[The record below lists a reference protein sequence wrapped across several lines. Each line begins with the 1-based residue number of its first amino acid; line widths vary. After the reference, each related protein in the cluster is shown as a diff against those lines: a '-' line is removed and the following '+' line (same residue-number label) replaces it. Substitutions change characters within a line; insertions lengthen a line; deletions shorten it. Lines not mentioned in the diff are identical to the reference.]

1 MKRNYREGGKKGRE
15 EKARKPKAEEGKRRR
30 KKRGEEKRS
39 GSPAKRRY
47 GCNIKYQ
54 QYCLVASVL
63 WHLKN
68 KTRTP
73 VSAASPPPL
82 PPPSPLHARCRKPA
96 GIQNGWLGL
105 HRAWAT
111 VVPSTRAPPSS
122 WNVSISPRWYLASFA
137 RPENSPLLVKNFL
150 ILLSIH
156 LFIYLSRLSFL
167 ERRRRR
173 RSREGNSNFP
183 FLNFANLCVVNLL
196 N

>member
-73 VSAASPPPL
+73 VSAASPPPPP

-167 ERRRRR
+167 ERRRRKR
-173 RSREGNSNFP
+173 REIRI
-183 FLNFANLCVVNLL
+183 FLF
-196 N
+196 

>member
-1 MKRNYREGGKKGRE
+1 MEIRLKKRLFPFIREIIIITIVTTSTNPLKTLGKKRDRRWNETTAKGEKKGRE

-73 VSAASPPPL
+73 VSAASPPPRL
-82 PPPSPLHARCRKPA
+82 PPPRSTPAAESLLEFKMAGSGCTVRGQPSFPPHVRLLPA
-96 GIQNGWLGL
+96 GTFLFLRVG
-105 HRAWAT
+105 
-111 VVPSTRAPPSS
+111 
-122 WNVSISPRWYLASFA
+122 ISP
-137 RPENSPLLVKNFL
+137 PLPDPR
-150 ILLSIH
+150 I
-156 LFIYLSRLSFL
+156 RLS
-167 ERRRRR
+167 
-173 RSREGNSNFP
+173 S
-183 FLNFANLCVVNLL
+183 
-196 N
+196 

>member
-73 VSAASPPPL
+73 VSAASPPP
-82 PPPSPLHARCRKPA
+82 PASPLPAPRPLQKACWNSKWLARVAPCVGNRRS
-96 GIQNGWLGL
+96 L
-105 HRAWAT
+105 HTCASFQLERFYFSAL
-111 VVPSTRAPPSS
+111 VSRLLCPTREFA
-122 WNVSISPRWYLASFA
+122 SPRKKFPNPFIYS
-137 RPENSPLLVKNFL
+137 
-150 ILLSIH
+150 
-156 LFIYLSRLSFL
+156 FIYLFISSFL
-167 ERRRRR
+167 
-173 RSREGNSNFP
+173 SRKEEEEEEGNSNFS
-183 FLNFANLCVVNLL
+183 FLNFPNLCVVNLL